1 MEYFWKENKKFVIAV
16 GAGLLVM
23 ILYNALVLGPVGSSA
38 DRAKRNLLKEKAEL
52 KALMANGV
60 PSDDS
65 IRAAKQSRDRLKQT
79 LGTLAADTVF
89 KAPDRYK
96 KPDRESAKSHFES
109 LSIDVAK
116 ELRDKA
122 TSAKLAFPS
131 LIDFGGQV
139 TDEVAGEYLLRL
151 AIVERLAQVAIE
163 SEVDKIEVI
172 DPLAGQAR
180 DEVAAKKGNYLTK
193 YGVYMKFSG
202 RAEAVFKVLHG
213 VQKKGQYLAV
223 SGFEAVRDDST
234 KDQFVATLS
243 VAALKVD
250 EKGTLDVKGSP

>member
-16 GAGLLVM
+16 GAGLLAM
-23 ILYNALVLGPVGSSA
+23 LLYNILVLGPVGSSA
-38 DRAKRNLLKEKAEL
+38 DRAKRNLLREKAEL

-79 LGTLAADTVF
+79 LATLVADTVF
-89 KAPDRYK
+89 KAPDRYR

-122 TSAKLAFPS
+122 TSGKVAFPS
-131 LIDFGGQV
+131 LVDFGGQV
-139 TDEVAGEYLLRL
+139 TDEAAPEYLLRL
-151 AIVERLAQVAIE
+151 AIVERLAQIAIE
-163 SEVDKIEVI
+163 SEVDKIEAI

-180 DEVAAKKGNYLTK
+180 DEGAKKGSYLAK
-193 YGVYMKFSG
+193 FGVYMKFAG
-202 RAEAVFKVLHG
+202 KAESVFKVLHG
-213 VQKKGQYLAV
+213 VQKKGQYLSV

-250 EKGTLDVKGSP
+250 EKGTLEAK

>member
-1 MEYFWKENKKFVIAV
+1 MDYFWKENKKFVLAV
-16 GAGLLVM
+16 GAGLMAML
-23 ILYNALVLGPVGSSA
+23 LYQLLVLGPVGSSA

-52 KALMANGV
+52 KALMGNGV

-79 LGTLAADTVF
+79 LGTLVADTVF

-96 KPDRESAKSHFES
+96 KADRDSAKSHFES

-122 TSAKLAFPS
+122 TSAKVAFPS

-139 TDEVAGEYLLRL
+139 TDEVAPEYLARL
-151 AIVERLAQVAIE
+151 AIVERLALLAIE
-163 SEVDKIEVI
+163 SEVEKIEVI
-172 DPLAGQAR
+172 DPLPGGAR
-180 DEVAAKKGNYLTK
+180 DEGPGKKGNFLTK
-193 YGVYMKFSG
+193 LGVFMKFTG
-202 RAEAVFKVLHG
+202 KAESVFKVLHA
-213 VQKKGQYLAV
+213 VQKKGQYLSV

-250 EKGTLDVKGSP
+250 DKGTLDVK